1 MQFNKAKVFGAGSV
15 AAQIPSHNIWGYRQL
30 NLAGRVRMA
39 VQSDGNVWIPT
50 KRPMDRFGCA
60 DGLLDA
66 CEHDME

>member
-1 MQFNKAKVFGAGSV
+1 
-15 AAQIPSHNIWGYRQL
+15 
-30 NLAGRVRMA
+30 

-50 KRPMDRFGCA
+50 KRPMDRFGGA